1 MPQLRRCAGLAQKT
15 NPRRFITEIFL
26 ADDFQYHGAVQID
39 VERLVSDAHGTATQ
53 LDRFA
58 VFTRHQL
65 VVLKSLRWLFRYCRL
80 DRFFGNGRLGG
91 LNPIGKTLAQQ
102 ADRAE
107 FHCSRKLVTT
117 TRTGALGLRH
127 HGPSRPSAAIR
138 AESNSTLHRVARNRP
153 ARLLAYCCSV
163 ARANACSVTVE
174 REIALRN
181 KIPVV
186 GVPWRP
192 VLLMSFAMARFEI
205 NSRKPCR

>member
-1 MPQLRRCAGLAQKT
+1 MPNAGRRTRLAQKT
-15 NPRRFITEIFL
+15 KPSGLVTKISL
-26 ADDFQYHGAVQID
+26 ADDFQCHGAVQID

-127 HGPSRPSAAIR
+127 HGSSRPSAAIR
-138 AESNSTLHRVARNRP
+138 AESNSTLHRVA
-153 ARLLAYCCSV
+153 
-163 ARANACSVTVE
+163 
-174 REIALRN
+174 
-181 KIPVV
+181 
-186 GVPWRP
+186 
-192 VLLMSFAMARFEI
+192 
-205 NSRKPCR
+205 